1 MGSVWKVILSF
12 AVILMITGVG
22 IMITGVNADVAAA
35 GDYMEELST
44 LIRESGYNKEIV
56 RQCEEEAEKNGY
68 FLEVQVFREESTA
81 GLKYAKIR
89 LRYPYRLPV
98 FQTMVWKAK
107 ERII

>member
-35 GDYMEELST
+35 GDYMEELSA
-44 LIRESGYNKEIV
+44 LIRESYYNDEII
-56 RQCEEEAEKNGY
+56 RQCKDEAEKNGY
-68 FLEVQVFREESTA
+68 FLEVQVYQDQTTI
-81 GLKYAKIR
+81 GLKYARIR
-89 LRYPYRLPV
+89 LRYPYRLPI
-98 FQTMVWKAK
+98 FQTVVWKVK